1 MNTKLH
7 REAAQR
13 GPRRRGRSAG
23 ASDGKLCGIGRGIM
37 SDRPVWERE
46 GRDWPNREASRFVKA
61 AGISWHV
68 QVAGSGPV
76 VLLLHGTGAATHSW
90 RGLLPLLARTHT
102 VVAPDLPG
110 HGFTDTPS
118 AWRLSLPGMASALG
132 ELLRVLDVRPALA
145 IGHSAGAAILARMC
159 LDGRIV
165 PSTLISLNGAFL
177 PLRGLLVRM
186 LSPVTRFLVGI
197 PAIPRLVARSAAD
210 EDAVRRLLAGT
221 GSTLQLKG
229 IEQYRR
235 LFSTPAHVAGALGM
249 MANWRLDT
257 LEREL
262 VRLTPT
268 LVLVAADNDGTIAP
282 GDAVRIKRRV
292 PGARLVSLPGLGH
305 LAHEEAP
312 HMVAEIIDQAVISP
326 RKRARS

>member
-1 MNTKLH
+1 M
-7 REAAQR
+7 
-13 GPRRRGRSAG
+13 
-23 ASDGKLCGIGRGIM
+23 
-37 SDRPVWERE
+37 
-46 GRDWPNREASRFVKA
+46 
-61 AGISWHV
+61 
-68 QVAGSGPV
+68 
-76 VLLLHGTGAATHSW
+76 LLVHGTGASTHSW
-90 RGLLPLLARTHT
+90 EAIAPMLACRFT
-102 VVAPDLPG
+102 VVALDLPG
-110 HGFTDTPS
+110 HGFTDLPGPEG
-118 AWRLSLPGMASALG
+118 LSLSGMANAVSA
-132 ELLRVLDVRPALA
+132 LLRVLDLTPEIVV
-145 IGHSAGAAILARMC
+145 GHSAGAAILARMC

>member
-1 MNTKLH
+1 MS
-7 REAAQR
+7 RAAKV
-13 GPRRRGRSAG
+13 AYG
-23 ASDGKLCGIGRGIM
+23 ATVRAADPDRLIWDRDG
-37 SDRPVWERE
+37 S
-46 GRDWPNREASRFVKA
+46 DWPNRVASRFVRA
-61 AGISWHV
+61 AGLNWHV
-68 QVAGSGPV
+68 QRMGQGPV
-76 VLLLHGTGAATHSW
+76 MLLVHGTGASTHSW
-90 RGLLPLLARTHT
+90 EAIAPMLACRFT
-102 VVAPDLPG
+102 VVALDLPG
-110 HGFTDTPS
+110 HGFTDLPGPEG
-118 AWRLSLPGMASALG
+118 LSLSGMANAVSA
-132 ELLRVLDVRPALA
+132 LLRVLDLTPEIVV
-145 IGHSAGAAILARMC
+145 GHSAGAAILARMC

>member
-1 MNTKLH
+1 VS
-7 REAAQR
+7 RAAKV
-13 GPRRRGRSAG
+13 AYG
-23 ASDGKLCGIGRGIM
+23 ATVRAADPDRLIWDRDG
-37 SDRPVWERE
+37 S
-46 GRDWPNREASRFVKA
+46 DWPNRVASRFVRA
-61 AGISWHV
+61 AGLNWHV
-68 QVAGSGPV
+68 QRMGQGPV
-76 VLLLHGTGAATHSW
+76 MLLVHGTGASTHSW
-90 RGLLPLLARTHT
+90 EAIAPMLACRFT
-102 VVAPDLPG
+102 VVALDLPG
-110 HGFTDTPS
+110 HGFTDLPGPEG
-118 AWRLSLPGMASALG
+118 LSLSGMANAVSA
-132 ELLRVLDVRPALA
+132 LLRVLDLTPEIVV
-145 IGHSAGAAILARMC
+145 GHSAGAAILARMC